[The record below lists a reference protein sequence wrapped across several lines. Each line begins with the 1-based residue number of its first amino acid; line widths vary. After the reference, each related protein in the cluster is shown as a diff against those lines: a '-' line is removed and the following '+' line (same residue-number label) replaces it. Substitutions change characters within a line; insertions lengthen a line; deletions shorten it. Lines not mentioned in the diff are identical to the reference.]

1 MLPIQLTIEGLY
13 SYQSKQ
19 TIDFTNL
26 TQSGLF
32 GIFGG
37 VGSGKSSIL
46 EAISLALYGETE
58 RLNSRDSRGYNMLNL
73 KSDKVYIEF
82 DFTNFE
88 ERKFKFTV
96 SWKRKKKFEE
106 TTPMERLAYEWKNEA
121 WIPMES
127 ADATLV
133 LGLTYENFRRTII
146 IPQGKFKEFLELKG
160 ADRSKMMKEIFN
172 LERFDLSPQVSNLQR
187 DNNLKIENLKGVLS
201 GFESISIERVQQQQN
216 DLTSTQQQLTL
227 LKNDFVQVE
236 AEWKSLQ
243 EAQLKLEALRKRE
256 LELKE
261 LEQQKI
267 IIDKLQAD
275 ILEFETV
282 EKAFKELI
290 NREVALENEEQ
301 QQIKSQ
307 QNVLADKLQLSREI
321 EAQNQQL
328 LKWQTA
334 FEQLDSQKQKVVDL
348 GYLETLKELELR
360 LFTQREAL
368 DKGAAFVVEQERVE
382 TAIKKQI
389 QESETILE
397 NLKSERIDASQWIAI
412 GNWYQTQV
420 FLTKQLEDVAKKQI
434 ENTRECENTLKEFEG
449 LKVEPATWITVY
461 AGKTDQL
468 LQQITQQNQLITEW
482 TVATE
487 LSRYATGLHDG
498 EACPLCGSLEHPQ
511 ISHQADA
518 TEQLTLAQHRKST
531 LEKEHTE
538 LQKQQVLLQKAS
550 SIYDFL
556 IVQAERLA
564 TDKKALEIQITEH
577 LSSFIWKEFST
588 DNPELF
594 ESKKQRAKA
603 LEVELHTLEQTI
615 KTFRDKL
622 VMQQELT
629 QKAHKKMAVI
639 EMEISGLVGQYNQL
653 KEQIKSL
660 DLKDY
665 ETVDVEAVMLQK
677 NALAAENDLI
687 EKSYKRAMEKIQELK
702 PQLATKVGIL
712 ETIENQLDFIRKN
725 RGLLKVNVEEA
736 LERLQFKNRDEVHR
750 ILAKNWNLEQERERI
765 NQFQFLLQ
773 NTKQIIAELQLQT
786 AGLNFDQHLFEVK
799 EQQYRQLQIEVE
811 QAVGKVSALEQ
822 ELLRVQSALE
832 KKKELIAQANALE
845 QRALNLTTMT
855 NLFKAS
861 GFVNYVSSI
870 YLQNLCDIA
879 NVRFHRLT
887 RNQLSLKLN
896 ENNEFEVLDYL
907 NNGYARSVKT
917 LSGGQGFQASLCLA
931 LALAESIQSLNK
943 ADKNF
948 FFIDEGFGTQDA
960 ESINTVFETL
970 QYLHKENRVVG
981 IISHVEELQ
990 ERIPSSISIYKNEE
1004 KGSYVV
1010 VN

>member
-321 EAQNQQL
+321 DAQNQQL

-538 LQKQQVLLQKAS
+538 VQKQQVLLQKAS

-564 TDKKALEIQITEH
+564 KDKKALEIQITEH

-588 DNPELF
+588 DNRELF

-750 ILAKNWNLEQERERI
+750 ILAKNWNLEQERQRI
-765 NQFQFLLQ
+765 NQFQFQLQ
-773 NTKQIIAELQLQT
+773 NTKQNIEELRLQT
-786 AGLNFDQHLFEVK
+786 AGLNFEQHLFEAK

>member
-1 MLPIQLTIEGLY
+1 MLPIQLIIEGLY

-19 TIDFTNL
+19 TIDFTTL

-121 WIPMES
+121 WIPLES

-187 DNNLKIENLKGVLS
+187 ENNFKIENLKGVLS
-201 GFESISIERVQQQQN
+201 GFESISIENVQQQQT
-216 DLTSTQQQLTL
+216 DLTATQQQLSL
-227 LKNDFVQVE
+227 LKNDFLQVE
-236 AEWKSLQ
+236 SEWKTLQ
-243 EAQLKLEALRKRE
+243 EAQLKLEALRK
-256 LELKE
+256 KE
-261 LEQQKI
+261 LEFKELEEQKI
-267 IIDKLQAD
+267 HIDKLQVD

-290 NREVALENEEQ
+290 NREITLAQEEQ

-307 QNVLADKLQLSREI
+307 QNILTDKLRLSDEI
-321 EAQNQQL
+321 EAQNRQL
-328 LKWQTA
+328 EQWQKA
-334 FEQLDSQKQKVVDL
+334 FEQLDIQKQKVVDL
-348 GYLETLKELELR
+348 GFLETLKELELR
-360 LFTQREAL
+360 LFIQREAL
-368 DKGAAFVVEQERVE
+368 NKGTVFVVEQETVE

-389 QESETILE
+389 HDSETRLE
-397 NLKSERIDASQWIAI
+397 TLKSERIDASQWIAI

-420 FLTKQLEDVAKKQI
+420 FLTKQLEDIEKKLL
-434 ENTRECENTLKEFEG
+434 ENARDCENTLKEFEG
-449 LKVEPATWITVY
+449 LQVEPATWTGVY
-461 AGKTDQL
+461 AVKTDQL
-468 LQQITQQNQLITEW
+468 LQQIALQNQLITEW
-482 TVATE
+482 SVATE
-487 LSRYATGLHDG
+487 LSRYAADLHDG
-498 EACPLCGSLEHPQ
+498 EACPLCGALEHPQ

-518 TEQLTLAQHRKST
+518 KEQLTLAQQLKST
-531 LEKEHTE
+531 LEKEQTE

-550 SIYDFL
+550 STYDFL
-556 IVQAERLA
+556 IGQSERLA
-564 TDKKALEIQITEH
+564 QDKKALEIQYTEH
-577 LSSFIWKEFST
+577 LSAFIWKEFST
-588 DNPELF
+588 DSPELF
-594 ESKKQRAKA
+594 ESKKQSAKA
-603 LEVELHTLEQTI
+603 LEVELQTIEQTI
-615 KTFRDKL
+615 KSLREKL
-622 VMQQELT
+622 AIQQERT
-629 QKAHKKMAVI
+629 QKAHKKIGVI

-653 KEQIKSL
+653 KDQIKSISL
-660 DLKDY
+660 EDY
-665 ETVDVEAVMLQK
+665 EAVDLENIRTQK
-677 NALAAENDLI
+677 NALVIENELI
-687 EKSYKRAMEKIQELK
+687 EKSYKRAMDKIQELK
-702 PQLATKVGIL
+702 PQLATKVGML
-712 ETIENQLDFIRKN
+712 ETIESQLHFIRGN
-725 RGLLKVNVEEA
+725 RELLKANMELT
-736 LERLQFKNRDEVHR
+736 LERLQFKNMDEVHR
-750 ILAKNWNLEQERERI
+750 ILAKNWNLEQERQRI
-765 NQFQFLLQ
+765 NQFQFQLQ
-773 NTKQIIAELQLQT
+773 NTKQNIEELRLQT
-786 AGLNFDQHLFEVK
+786 AGLNVEQHLFEAK

-822 ELLRVQSALE
+822 ELLRVQTALE
-832 KKKELIAQANALE
+832 KKKELIQQANALE
-845 QRALNLTTMT
+845 QRALNLSTMT

-870 YLQNLCDIA
+870 YLQNLCDVA
-879 NVRFHRLT
+879 NIRFHRLT

-931 LALAESIQSLNK
+931 LALAESIQALNK

>member
-321 EAQNQQL
+321 KAQNQQL

-334 FEQLDSQKQKVVDL
+334 FEQLDSQKQKVIDL

-360 LFTQREAL
+360 LLTQREAL

-487 LSRYATGLHDG
+487 LSRYASDLQDG

-538 LQKQQVLLQKAS
+538 VQKQQVLLQKAS

-564 TDKKALEIQITEH
+564 KDKKALEIQITEH

-588 DNPELF
+588 DNRELF

-712 ETIENQLDFIRKN
+712 ETIENQLEFIRKN
-725 RGLLKVNVEEA
+725 RELLKVNVEEA

-750 ILAKNWNLEQERERI
+750 ILAKNWNLEQERQRI

-773 NTKQIIAELQLQT
+773 NTKQIITELKLQT
-786 AGLNFDQHLFEVK
+786 AGLNFDQHLFEAK

-811 QAVGKVSALEQ
+811 LAVGKVSALEQ

>member
-19 TIDFTNL
+19 TIDFTTL

-187 DNNLKIENLKGVLS
+187 ENNFKIENLKGVLS
-201 GFESISIERVQQQQN
+201 GFESISFESVQQQQN

-267 IIDKLQAD
+267 IFDKLQAD

-307 QNVLADKLQLSREI
+307 QNVVADKLQLSREI
-321 EAQNQQL
+321 DAQNQQI

-334 FEQLDSQKQKVVDL
+334 FEQLDSQKQKVLDL

-368 DKGAAFVVEQERVE
+368 DKGAVFVVEQERVE

-420 FLTKQLEDVAKKQI
+420 FLTKQLEDIAKKQI

-461 AGKTDQL
+461 TGKTDQL

-487 LSRYATGLHDG
+487 LSRYASDLEDG

-518 TEQLTLAQHRKST
+518 TEQLTLAQRLKST

-564 TDKKALEIQITEH
+564 KDKKALEIQITEH

-588 DNPELF
+588 DNPEMF

-615 KTFRDKL
+615 KSLRDKL

-629 QKAHKKMAVI
+629 QKAHKRMAVI
-639 EMEISGLVGQYNQL
+639 EMEISGLEGQCNQL

-660 DLKDY
+660 DLQDY
-665 ETVDVEAVMLQK
+665 ETVDVKTVKLQK
-677 NALAAENDLI
+677 NALAAENVLI
-687 EKSYKRAMEKIQELK
+687 EKSYKLAMDKIQELK

-712 ETIENQLDFIRKN
+712 ETIENQLQFIRKN
-725 RGLLKVNVEEA
+725 RELLKVNIEQA

-750 ILAKNWNLEQERERI
+750 ILAKNWNLEQERQRI

-786 AGLNFDQHLFEVK
+786 AGLNFDQHLFEAK

-811 QAVGKVSALEQ
+811 QVVGKVSALEQ